1 MTKTLWLRIDKQ
13 DIRHSSSVEITWEP
27 FLRLEG
33 APAVKEYRKKCD
45 QATFRFTLN
54 SFKTQMEAGAAR
66 ELTHAG
72 RNLFRNFVE
81 PDFYKRFRGN
91 DGDEI
96 FISTRMIYVP
106 WELVQNIDGQEKPW
120 GVRYAIGNQI
130 RSPLDVREEKII
142 EYKEHIDV
150 LLIGANTMGLTH
162 AEPEVL
168 KIKDKLLQDKRI
180 RCEIILSE
188 PSRHRDT
195 AKEKYFS
202 LNFDTVLSKI
212 QDSKFDIIH
221 YAGHI
226 MPPGADDF
234 GSALVL
240 GEEKRGDSSSVMA
253 LKEAVASANH
263 ADLVLLNSQT
273 IYDNLGGAPFVFL
286 NGCNVLW
293 DSAPE
298 IITNIADGFILGGAR
313 GVLVPRTQIID
324 EDAERMALRYYEQIL
339 AAGTFGEALRVI
351 REEEYEKDATN
362 VNWIT
367 YILFGKPGAR
377 LFALEKEIFLADAQ
391 FKAKVLNDKIVEDGV
406 VTLLKT
412 ATAYAMKSDAK
423 KAETRH
429 LLAALLPTEIFA
441 ALYVEQAG
449 DDLWKVVQELRA
461 SLFANAR
468 PIALEKHEIE
478 EMRVQEELLSDG
490 VLNILKNA
498 HALSEGARQQQ
509 IRMRDLCRAVLE
521 SKNESLNQMLAAVAK
536 KFNFSKLSS
545 LQELAQAHARISFQ
559 DKLPE
564 ALRLNLFTLDGRINP
579 NLIGNTAAK
588 ILAKC
593 ALFQNYEGE
602 KLSPEDV
609 FYVAALL
616 PGTNTKSFFDHA
628 PEAVEFNNFVEHIKR
643 RLTEGDKRDLEL
655 NADMLAPETEK
666 ILKRAA
672 KAARWQSLPLTEKQ
686 IIRSL
691 IEHVKNF
698 GGENFPGEE
707 FLGNLELDTISWND
721 D

>member
-1 MTKTLWLRIDKQ
+1 MSKTLWLRIDQ
-13 DIRHSSSVEITWEP
+13 QETRHGSIEITWEP
-27 FLRLEG
+27 FLQFEG
-33 APAVKEYRKKCD
+33 APAVKEYRKKCAPD
-45 QATFRFTLN
+45 AFKATLR
-54 SFKTQMEAGAAR
+54 SFQKQMQVGASH
-66 ELTHAG
+66 ELTRAG
-72 RNLFRNFVE
+72 HNLFRNFV
-81 PDFYKRFRGN
+81 DHGFYQRYRGK
-91 DGDEI
+91 DRDEI

-106 WELVQNIDGQEKPW
+106 WELVQNLDGKEKPW
-120 GVRYAIGNQI
+120 GVQFAIGNQI
-130 RSPLDVREEKII
+130 RSPLDVREGKPS

-150 LLIGANTMGLTH
+150 LLIAANTMGLKR

-168 KIKDKLLQDKRI
+168 AIKDKLLQDKRI
-180 RCEIILSE
+180 RCEIIVTNPSHRSE
-188 PSRHRDT
+188 T
-195 AKEKYFS
+195 ENEKYFP
-202 LNFDTVLSKI
+202 LDYDTVLSKI
-212 QDSKFDIIH
+212 QDPKFDIIH

-226 MPPGADDF
+226 KEPGQENDF

-240 GEEKRGDSSSVMA
+240 GEDR
-253 LKEAVASANH
+253 
-263 ADLVLLNSQT
+263 LLYSQT
-273 IYDNLGGAPFVFL
+273 IYYNLGGTPFVFL
-286 NGCNVLW
+286 NGCSVLW
-293 DSAPE
+293 ETAPE

-313 GVLVPRTQIID
+313 GVLVPRTEIID
-324 EDAERMALRYYEQIL
+324 EDAERIALRYYEQIL
-339 AAGTFGEALRVI
+339 AAETFGEALRVI
-351 REEEYEKDATN
+351 REEEYDKDETN

-377 LFALEKEIFLADAQ
+377 LFALEKEIFLTDAQ
-391 FKAKVLNDKIVEDGV
+391 LKAKVLNDKIVEDGAAA
-406 VTLLKT
+406 LLKT
-412 ATAYAMKSDAK
+412 AMGYAMKSEAQK
-423 KAETRH
+423 VEPRH
-429 LLAALLPTEIFA
+429 LFAALLPTEIFA

-449 DDLWKVVQELRA
+449 DDLWKVMQELQLG
-461 SLFANAR
+461 LFDSVRNLAPER
-468 PIALEKHEIE
+468 HEVE
-478 EMRVQEELLSDG
+478 ELRVQEGLLSDE

-498 HALSEGARQQQ
+498 HAISESVRHQQ
-509 IRMRDLCRAVLE
+509 IRVTDLCRAVLE
-521 SKNESLNQMLAAVAK
+521 SKTESLNQMLVAVAK

-564 ALRLNLFTLDGRINP
+564 ALRLNLFTLDGRINT

-593 ALFQNYEGE
+593 ALFQSYEGE

-655 NADMLAPETEK
+655 NADMLAPETER

-691 IEHVKNF
+691 IEHAKNF
-698 GGENFPGEE
+698 DGENFPGEE
-707 FLGNLELDTISWND
+707 FLSNLELDTISWND